1 MEVEINSSLF
11 NSNDIAANSDND
23 NDNDNDGDYNRNIN
37 NNSSNNKNYSNACLF
52 ACILQMPST

>member
-11 NSNDIAANSDND
+11 NSNDIAANSD

-52 ACILQMPST
+52 ACILQMLST